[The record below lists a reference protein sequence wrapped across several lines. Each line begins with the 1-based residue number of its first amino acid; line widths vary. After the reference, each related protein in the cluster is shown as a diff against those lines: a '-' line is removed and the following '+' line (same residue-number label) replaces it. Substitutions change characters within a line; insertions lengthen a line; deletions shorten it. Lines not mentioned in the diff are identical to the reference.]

1 MSADITESSNSA
13 ASPNRSTRSDNSI
26 QKLILVGI
34 LVVVLV
40 MISVVAGTFFLLR
53 HPDTTEIIRDIV
65 IIWIALEALVIGIV
79 LIVLAIQIARL
90 TSLLRQEIKP
100 ILENTGDTIK
110 TLRGTARFVSDNITN
125 PVVKVSGAIA
135 GVKRFIGL
143 LTPGWQRKRK
153 QK

>member
-1 MSADITESSNSA
+1 MCADITGSSTSA
-13 ASPNRSTRSDNSI
+13 ASPARSNGSDHSI
-26 QKLILVGI
+26 QKLIIAGI

-40 MISVVAGTFFLLR
+40 IILVAAGTFFLLS

-65 IIWIALEALVIGIV
+65 IIWIALEALVIGIA
-79 LIVLAIQIARL
+79 LIALAIQMARL

-100 ILENTGDTIK
+100 ILENTGDTIR
-110 TLRGTARFVSDNITN
+110 TLRGTARFVSDNITD